1 MNLVEMASRLPEYD
15 LLAWMYR
22 GPVDNREVIAEL
34 HRENPGTDRADEL
47 EILAMGSG
55 WLY

>member
-15 LLAWMYR
+15 LLAWMN
-22 GPVDNREVIAEL
+22 GHPMDHAQIIAEL

-47 EILAMGSG
+47 EILAMESG